1 MLTSDS
7 IVGPGGWFVNLS
19 RGFSSANSHLFS
31 YCCFWWW
38 WLVIFP
44 QGVLK
49 KGLREFWGLCCD
61 THTRLERW
69 SIVSHRLSDGG
80 QPSKNHRTRWLSP
93 TISFSGDGCFEN
105 HRKIAMVK
113 FMILDYLIKIKG
125 AFWVFPGRA
134 PFWANFSPQEIL
146 KPIHCLWPSDIWVIC
161 TFCCSAIFCLF
172 PQSYTIVAGGMEG
185 GYSFQTPG
193 ANALRIFRPRL
204 DRNFHSMS
212 VFVGNCLNLEP
223 I

>member
-1 MLTSDS
+1 MYDVSLSTLLFALAADCFCSTEKRIKANKQMNFDPPTHKTILMLQFRLDD
-7 IVGPGGWFVNLS
+7 GP
-19 RGFSSANSHLFS
+19 
-31 YCCFWWW
+31 
-38 WLVIFP
+38 
-44 QGVLK
+44 
-49 KGLREFWGLCCD
+49 
-61 THTRLERW
+61 
-69 SIVSHRLSDGG
+69 SHRIVWPMVGG
-80 QPSKNHRTRWLSP
+80 PKNHP
-93 TISFSGDGCFEN
+93 KTIEHDGAPNHCIQWFEN

>member
-1 MLTSDS
+1 MMTSD
-7 IVGPGGWFVNLS
+7 
-19 RGFSSANSHLFS
+19 FSTG
-31 YCCFWWW
+31 C
-38 WLVIFP
+38 P
-44 QGVLK
+44 K
-49 KGLREFWGLCCD
+49 KGLTEFWGLCCD

-113 FMILDYLIKIKG
+113 FMILDYLIKTKG
-125 AFWVFPGRA
+125 AFRVFPGRA